1 MAEQLLV
8 GLLERPRCAPHDG
21 IDRAGADAGAKQ
33 FAKELR
39 GVAAGDAVTYRE
51 SGNRRLETWAEGP
64 GWHPDR
70 KLGARFRAAVGTAQA
85 MQPVLGEEDR
95 DRGQLRDLM
104 ASRLAN
110 GATLRLTEVVAA
122 AAALGSVVDEL
133 IERLDRYQPA
143 TVA

>member
-1 MAEQLLV
+1 MAPPT
-8 GLLERPRCAPHDG
+8 G
-21 IDRAGADAGAKQ
+21 
-33 FAKELR
+33 
-39 GVAAGDAVTYRE
+39 
-51 SGNRRLETWAEGP
+51 SS
-64 GWHPDR
+64 
-70 KLGARFRAAVGTAQA
+70 ARVSDTAVGTAQA
-85 MQPVLGEEDR
+85 LQPVLGEEDR

-122 AAALGSVVDEL
+122 AAALGPVVDEL